1 LLIKTGS
8 DKQELFDQLQQE
20 VAVMHTLSTH
30 PNIVKLL
37 CYTIDPPTIVTPLY
51 AGNLGN
57 LIHAKNQVYTS
68 LDLIHIIYQFLSTMD
83 TIHNRG
89 IAHRDLKPAN
99 ILLENRVI
107 EHSSTM
113 GSRPRGEWSDF
124 KFRIKIADFGIS
136 YVNKDEAPSKM
147 KLVNVLGLSAPYA
160 APEIFLMLSA
170 KYLRTAL
177 DDFQRAD
184 VYSFAI
190 TIWELIH
197 RSIPWD
203 GLTRQVIEG
212 KVKSG
217 ERPAITVNRRDDNKL
232 VFVTA
237 MIPNCWNG
245 NPSGRPLFKDLLRQ
259 LRVFMDLESVP
270 YSQVDI

>member
-1 LLIKTGS
+1 LVDYRTDLRTEKIISAGGDSEIYYGNIVNTELSKKYGNLGDEVAIKKLLIKTGC
-8 DKQELFDQLQQE
+8 DKQELFYRLQQE

-51 AGNLGN
+51 AGNLGD

-136 YVNKDEAPSKM
+136 YVNKDEAPNKM
-147 KLVNVLGLSAPYA
+147 N
-160 APEIFLMLSA
+160 
-170 KYLRTAL
+170 KY
-177 DDFQRAD
+177 
-184 VYSFAI
+184 S
-190 TIWELIH
+190 
-197 RSIPWD
+197 
-203 GLTRQVIEG
+203 
-212 KVKSG
+212 
-217 ERPAITVNRRDDNKL
+217 
-232 VFVTA
+232 
-237 MIPNCWNG
+237 
-245 NPSGRPLFKDLLRQ
+245 
-259 LRVFMDLESVP
+259 
-270 YSQVDI
+270 